1 MRCWALAEA
10 PGKKTTKI
18 IRNTKFGRKNR
29 GATSVMGNVTLT
41 SNCYW
46 RVKEIYTKGN
56 VPEVMWQT
64 KLDAWIPISRG
75 KSCSKRKRKMRSVA
89 GANVLTGRFA
99 KGESQS
105 LALGAFS
112 IRC

>member
-1 MRCWALAEA
+1 M
-10 PGKKTTKI
+10 
-18 IRNTKFGRKNR
+18 
-29 GATSVMGNVTLT
+29 
-41 SNCYW
+41 
-46 RVKEIYTKGN
+46 YTKGN

-64 KLDAWIPISRG
+64 KSDAGILICCV
-75 KSCSKRKRKMRSVA
+75 KCCSKRKRKMLSVA